1 VKVASY
7 TVHADAQQS
16 VRWNRAAEGEGFT
29 STGAWLAAAADSY
42 LKARARAGMP
52 IPLAWRKGRFRV
64 ALEGREAEV
73 RGQMSPPFGTYH
85 GTPSGPIPAG
95 STKFHSLVY
104 LPTGRIMA
112 TFRYARQCKALAAE
126 LARLWVRGDGSEPSG
141 NPAPALP
148 IHPA

>member
-52 IPLAWRKGRFRV
+52 IPLAWRRGRFRV
-64 ALEGREAEV
+64 ALEGREAMV
-73 RGQMSPPFGTYH
+73 SGQMSLPFGTYH
-85 GTPSGPIPAG
+85 GTPSGPIPHG
-95 STKFHSLVY
+95 STKYHSLVY

-112 TFRYARQCKALAAE
+112 TFHSARQCKALASE

-141 NPAPALP
+141 NPAPIIP

>member
-1 VKVASY
+1 LKVASY
-7 TVHADAQQS
+7 TVHADKHQA
-16 VRWNRAAEGEGFT
+16 VRWNRAAEGEGFA
-29 STGAWLAAAADSY
+29 STGAWLAAAADAY

-73 RGQMSPPFGTYH
+73 RGQMSLPFGTYH

-95 STKFHSLVY
+95 STKYHSLVF

-112 TFRYARQCKALAAE
+112 TFRSARQCKALAAE
-126 LARLWVRGDGSEPSG
+126 LAPVLLRGELPD
-141 NPAPALP
+141 PAP
-148 IHPA
+148 IVERHVRESV